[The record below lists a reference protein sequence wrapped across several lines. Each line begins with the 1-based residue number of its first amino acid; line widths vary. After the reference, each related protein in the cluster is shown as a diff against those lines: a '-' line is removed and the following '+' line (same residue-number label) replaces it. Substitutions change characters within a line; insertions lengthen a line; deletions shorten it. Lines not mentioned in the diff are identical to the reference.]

1 MIKLTNTMI
10 SSTDFINGFS
20 LNTIPFYT
28 GKKYVNISEV
38 VDQATSTCP
47 IDDHKTFAI
56 EVRTRILT
64 SLGIN

>member
-10 SSTDFINGFS
+10 SSTNIIDGFS

-28 GKKYVNISEV
+28 GKKHVNVTEV

-47 IDDHKTFAI
+47 IDDHKTFAV
-56 EVRTRILT
+56 EVRSRILA